1 MRRTPPARPTRR
13 AALAALAA
21 LPLALPAVARAGD
34 ERLEARVTAL
44 ARELAA
50 IADAPA
56 AKRAAAL
63 RALIDAVVDLDAW
76 CRAAVP
82 DWTTQPRETRHALLE
97 RARRLLVARAV
108 GRLDAGRRFAIEVE
122 KTRRTTRHPV
132 VDCLVHTADA
142 SYEIGLVWSGDR
154 VVDVHLEGL
163 SVATADRRRIA
174 RAWADGAA
182 PAALAALDRAIAA
195 AEKM

>member
-13 AALAALAA
+13 TSLAALAA
-21 LPLALPAVARAGD
+21 LPLLAPALARAGD
-34 ERLEARVTAL
+34 ERLEARVAAL
-44 ARELAA
+44 AREIGA
-50 IADAPA
+50 IADSPA
-56 AKRAAAL
+56 GKRGAAL
-63 RALIDAVVDLDAW
+63 RAFIDAVVDLDAW

-82 DWTTQPRETRHALLE
+82 DWAAQPRETRLALLE
-97 RARRLLVARAV
+97 RARRLLVARAL
-108 GRLDAGRRFAIEVE
+108 GRLDAGRRFAVEVE
-122 KTRRTTRHPV
+122 KTRASSRHPI

-154 VVDVHLEGL
+154 VVDVQLEGL

-174 RAWADGAA
+174 RAWRTGGA

-195 AEKM
+195 AEAM